1 MLQKL
6 LIQTLG
12 AMAGIGLLGMIA
24 AYLICGAID
33 GRLSGVGS
41 AFPGRPTP
49 ADASLSPAERDG
61 LRNKILAGGCAGVLI
76 GLGMPVWSLRR
87 KT

>member
-1 MLQKL
+1 MLQKR

-41 AFPGRPTP
+41 VFTGRPTP

-76 GLGMPVWSLRR
+76 GLGRPVWSTRQR
-87 KT
+87 T

>member
-41 AFPGRPTP
+41 AFTGRPTP

-61 LRNKILAGGCAGVLI
+61 LRNKILAGGCAGVLL
-76 GLGMPVWSLRR
+76 GLGLPAWSSRP
-87 KT
+87 K